1 MIAQTVSVHNGNSG
15 KVAQEHNA
23 RDAEYLKYHVNQEG
37 VIPGGYYKIIVHES
51 EADAINRIFSDA
63 LEEYNAKKRADV
75 KHPGREIP
83 DYYEHIKS
91 QLDESKKRKSVKGN
105 KGGFEMMQPC
115 Y

>member
-1 MIAQTVSVHNGNSG
+1 MMAQTVSVHNGNSG

-63 LEEYNAKKRADV
+63 HK
-75 KHPGREIP
+75 IP
-83 DYYEHIKS
+83 DIA
-91 QLDESKKRKSVKGN
+91 VKNAG
-105 KGGFEMMQPC
+105 
-115 Y
+115 